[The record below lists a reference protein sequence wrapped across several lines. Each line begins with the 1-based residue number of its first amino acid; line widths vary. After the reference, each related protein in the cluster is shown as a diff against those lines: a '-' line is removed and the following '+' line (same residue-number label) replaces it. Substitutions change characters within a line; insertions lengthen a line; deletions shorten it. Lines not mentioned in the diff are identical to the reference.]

1 MTIKKTIAIAS
12 AKGGVGKSTVCSF
25 LATVLSK
32 DSKVGILDADIY
44 GPNQDILFDIND
56 KNIEVDKKNTDRP
69 YIPKKVDNISLNSLG
84 FLLDKNAAIW
94 RGPMLSSAINQ
105 IYEKTNWDELD
116 FLLIDMPPGT
126 GDTQLTFAQ
135 EVKVDG
141 AIIVSTP
148 QDLALLDVKRGIQ
161 MFDKTGVK
169 ILGLIDNMSFFKGDD
184 GKEYKIFGE
193 SNVEKTAKEFNKEFL
208 GHLPIHQDLRSSADK
223 GDPLTH
229 SDPNHEVSK
238 LFEKIA
244 KKIKQSFL

>member
-126 GDTQLTFAQ
+126 GDAYLTVCQ
-135 EVKVDG
+135 KIVPDLV
-141 AIIVSTP
+141 ILVSTISKLSIA
-148 QDLALLDVKRGIQ
+148 DLRRSEHVFASLNTKVLGI
-161 MFDKTGVK
+161 
-169 ILGLIDNMSFFKGDD
+169 ILN
-184 GKEYKIFGE
+184 
-193 SNVEKTAKEFNKEFL
+193 N
-208 GHLPIHQDLRSSADK
+208 IHQSDDFQSFNLETENTVLDRLEYDKKFIDSTYPFDDLKLDPLFLNTIRTCLLYTSPSPRDKRQSRMPSSA
-223 GDPLTH
+223 
-229 SDPNHEVSK
+229 
-238 LFEKIA
+238 
-244 KKIKQSFL
+244 

>member
-126 GDTQLTFAQ
+126 GDAYLTVCQKIVPDF
-135 EVKVDG
+135 V
-141 AIIVSTP
+141 ILVSTISKLSIA
-148 QDLALLDVKRGIQ
+148 DLRRSEHVFASLNTKVLGI
-161 MFDKTGVK
+161 
-169 ILGLIDNMSFFKGDD
+169 ILN
-184 GKEYKIFGE
+184 
-193 SNVEKTAKEFNKEFL
+193 N
-208 GHLPIHQDLRSSADK
+208 IHQ
-223 GDPLTH
+223 
-229 SDPNHEVSK
+229 SDD
-238 LFEKIA
+238 F
-244 KKIKQSFL
+244 QSFNLETENTVLDRLEYDKKFIDSTYPFDDLKLDTLFLNTIRTIKEHE